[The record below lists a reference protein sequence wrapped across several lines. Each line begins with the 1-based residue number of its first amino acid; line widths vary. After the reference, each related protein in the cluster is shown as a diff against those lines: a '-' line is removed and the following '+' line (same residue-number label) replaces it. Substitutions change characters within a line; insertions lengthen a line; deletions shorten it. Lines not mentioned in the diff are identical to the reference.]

1 MSLRVS
7 YFKLVDFFL
16 LDAKWYLMINKDVA
30 ASGLKAHYHFFYY
43 GWREGRLSHKT
54 TKVDFLLNSNLAEI
68 EIDSRVP
75 DKDLI
80 LVNYERFLVNPS
92 FKNVLRINS

>member
-54 TKVDFLLNSNLAEI
+54 TKVDLKHLTLMCGGMKQMVLKDYLRIFLL
-68 EIDSRVP
+68 
-75 DKDLI
+75 LI
-80 LVNYERFLVNPS
+80 KVFIKAV
-92 FKNVLRINS
+92 KIQC